1 MRFVTTSLAIAVAA
15 MMLTACTGKS
25 SSDQSDQSAAQATA
39 ATDSMASPGA
49 SDNGMASAEPSAEAS
64 STAAASSAMAGANDV
79 PAYPG
84 ATTQAAGTSNMG
96 GTGAAAGKVMSTS
109 DSFDT
114 VYKWYQQHLPAGS
127 EKTHVTAPVESAV
140 FTLGSGTNQTSVTI
154 STVAGKTMITI
165 GSVKTTQ

>member
-1 MRFVTTSLAIAVAA
+1 MRFVTTSLAIVLAA
-15 MMLTACTGKS
+15 AMLTACSGK
-25 SSDQSDQSAAQATA
+25 SSDQSDQTAAQATSA
-39 ATDSMASPGA
+39 ADNAMASPA
-49 SDNGMASAEPSAEAS
+49 STDDAMVSPEPSAEAS

-96 GTGAAAGKVMSTS
+96 GSGAAAGKVMSTS

-127 EKTHVTAPVESAV
+127 EKTHVTTPVESAV

-165 GSVKTTQ
+165 GSVQTTQ